1 MAGQLPHSRQQ
12 FHGMRPSMRTQCSLS
27 CKYQSVLWHL
37 KVSTRYPIGVSASP
51 PEKARA
57 VVLRT
62 YSSTLSMSGRMAAI
76 MVARPAALARL
87 AMISL
92 QGQPG
97 QGRRLATG
105 ESQVRQQRVAFEGQ
119 QREALQAGRPGAWAR

>member
-1 MAGQLPHSRQQ
+1 M
-12 FHGMRPSMRTQCSLS
+12 
-27 CKYQSVLWHL
+27 
-37 KVSTRYPIGVSASP
+37 
-51 PEKARA
+51 
-57 VVLRT
+57 VLRT